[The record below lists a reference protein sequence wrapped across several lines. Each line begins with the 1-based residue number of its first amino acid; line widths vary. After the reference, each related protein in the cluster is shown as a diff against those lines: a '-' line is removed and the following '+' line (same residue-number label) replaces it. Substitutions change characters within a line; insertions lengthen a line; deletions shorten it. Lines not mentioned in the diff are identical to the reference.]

1 MTEEPT
7 FPSGVSINLDRERRI
22 KYGHN
27 ALCEFENAMGKPIG
41 ASLTS
46 EEQIGFSTIRALL
59 WAGLLW
65 EEPTLPWSRPGHLL
79 ITCQRMRHQKYMIGP
94 GTWQIGACWHLQRN
108 TQRQKKRQG
117 PKHRPAENQLG

>member
-1 MTEEPT
+1 MTDEPT
-7 FPSGVSINLDRERRI
+7 FPSGVSINLDYERRI

-65 EEPTLPWSRPGHLL
+65 EEPTLTLEQAGSLIDYVPEEEATEIHDRARYVADRCLL
-79 ITCQRMRHQKYMIGP
+79 AFTAQHPK
-94 GTWQIGACWHLQRN
+94 A
-108 TQRQKKRQG
+108 KKKTRAKAQ
-117 PKHRPAENQLG
+117 AS